1 MSSDPLPFSSSV
13 PSVSSAAQSPPIA
26 VNAAAQGDRR
36 PRPFQAAI
44 VCIGDELNRGEVI
57 DRNAAW
63 LGEQLSD
70 LGCTVIWRFGVND
83 VEADMVTALREAAQR
98 AAIVLVSGG
107 LGPTSD
113 DLTVD
118 VAASLLGTEPV
129 IDAVHEE
136 RLRQRFAERKRD
148 VPALAL
154 RQVRVPATAMV
165 LANPVG
171 LAPGF
176 ALSYLGSQ
184 LFFMPGV
191 PAELKA
197 IFSTA
202 IAPRL
207 RELAPARQSRRK
219 TTLRVFGLTEGQ
231 TDQKLRDLLPQ
242 LSASR
247 STSAAN
253 PGTATANS
261 TLHYRLAFPEILVTL
276 VTIGEAELTA
286 EHHDELLQKIRDRL
300 GDAAYGEGDDDLP
313 VVIGRLLAASGRK
326 VATAESCTG
335 GLLGAL
341 LTAVAGSSEYFVGG
355 IISYANEV
363 KVVQLGV
370 RSETLAAHGA
380 VSRACVEEMASGVRE
395 RLAATYGVAVSG
407 VAGPGGGSKDK
418 PVGTVHIAVAGPAGI
433 EARAIFWPG
442 EREDIRRLSA
452 VTALHMLF
460 RAVRADLRPSSAAEQ
475 QGAAR

>member
-1 MSSDPLPFSSSV
+1 MSKGSPDFSSDSSNSSSEN
-13 PSVSSAAQSPPIA
+13 SRPIA
-26 VNAAAQGDRR
+26 SC
-36 PRPFQAAI
+36 AAI

-70 LGCTVIWRFGVND
+70 LGYYVAWRFGVND
-83 VEADMVTALREAAQR
+83 VEGDMIEAIRR
-98 AAIVLVSGG
+98 ACACASVVLVSGG

-118 VAASLLGTEPV
+118 VAAGLIGKEPV
-129 IDAVHEE
+129 IDAAHET
-136 RLRQRFAERKRD
+136 RLRARFAERKRE
-148 VPALAL
+148 VPELAL
-154 RQVRVPATAMV
+154 RQVRVPAGAMV

-176 ALSYLGSQ
+176 AIGLGSTE

-207 RELAPARQSRRK
+207 RDRLPTHHGRLK

-231 TDQKLRDLLPQ
+231 SDQKLRDLLP
-242 LSASR
+242 LLAPPPKDGD
-247 STSAAN
+247 TAIGN
-253 PGTATANS
+253 PRS

-276 VTIGEAELTA
+276 VTTGETA
-286 EHHDELLQKIRDRL
+286 RAALHHQALLEKAKARL

-313 VVIGRLLAASGRK
+313 NVVGRALRQAGAKL
-326 VATAESCTG
+326 ATAESCTG

-341 LTAVAGSSEYFVGG
+341 VTGVAGCSDYYIGG
-355 IISYANEV
+355 VISYANEV
-363 KVVQLGV
+363 KVQQLGV
-370 RSETLAAHGA
+370 RQETLLSHGA
-380 VSRACVEEMASGVRE
+380 VSRECVEEMARGVRDRYE
-395 RLAATYGVAVSG
+395 ATYGAAISG
-407 VAGPGGGSKDK
+407 IAGPGGGTPDK
-418 PVGTVHIAVAGPAGI
+418 PVGTVHIAVCGPAGLDTRMI
-433 EARAIFWPG
+433 TWPG

-452 VTALHMLF
+452 MTALLLLLRM
-460 RAVRADLRPSSAAEQ
+460 VRSSASQSEERRGEQ
-475 QGAAR
+475 Q

>member
-1 MSSDPLPFSSSV
+1 MSSDLMPPSPKFPSGSSPGLSSEPLT
-13 PSVSSAAQSPPIA
+13 ADQSDRSRPPP
-26 VNAAAQGDRR
+26 NL
-36 PRPFQAAI
+36 AAI

-70 LGCTVIWRFGVND
+70 LGFTVTWRFGVND
-83 VEADMVTALREAAQR
+83 TEADMVTALCEAAQR

-118 VAASLLGTEPV
+118 VAAGLLGGEAI
-129 IDAVHEE
+129 IDAAHED

-154 RQVRVPATAMV
+154 RQVRVPVGATV

-176 ALSYLGSQ
+176 AFSYRGSQ

-191 PAELKA
+191 PAELKG
-197 IFSTA
+197 IFTTA

-207 RELAPARQSRRK
+207 RQLLPTQHSK
-219 TTLRVFGLTEGQ
+219 YKLTLRVFGLTEGQ
-231 TDQKLRDLLPQ
+231 TDQKLRDLLPE
-242 LSASR
+242 L
-247 STSAAN
+247 N
-253 PGTATANS
+253 PRPPAGTDGPGQPTAQS

-276 VTIGEAELTA
+276 VTTGEPEAA
-286 EHHDELLQKIRDRL
+286 AAHHEGLLQKIRDRL
-300 GDAAYGEGDDDLP
+300 GDAAYGEGDNDLP
-313 VVIGRLLAASGRK
+313 VVLGRLLTSTGRK

-335 GLLGAL
+335 GLVGTL

-363 KVVQLGV
+363 KVAQLGV
-370 RSETLAAHGA
+370 RPETLAAHGA
-380 VSRACVEEMASGVRE
+380 VSRACVEEMAAGVRD

-407 VAGPGGGSKDK
+407 VAGPGGGSKEK
-418 PVGTVHIAVAGPAGI
+418 PVGTVHIAVSGPAGT
-433 EARAIFWPG
+433 EARAVFWPG

-452 VTALHMLF
+452 ATALHMLL
-460 RAVRADLRPSSAAEQ
+460 RAVRADLKSASGSPS
-475 QGAAR
+475 GAAQ